1 MRASFILSE
10 IGIGLRR
17 NLTMTVA
24 VIVTTAVSLAFFG
37 FGLLFNRQVEEMKD
51 FWYDKVEVS
60 VFLCGQDSD
69 APSCAAGEVSQ
80 AQRDQIQGDLQAMP
94 EVSNVFYESKQQA
107 YTRFKEQFKESAI
120 ADNVTADQM
129 PESFRVKL
137 KDPEEFPIV
146 ATAFAGR
153 DGVEQVQDQKALL
166 EKFFRVLNYLKAGA
180 WGLALIMIVVAVLL
194 ISNTIRV
201 AAFSRRRETGIMKLV
216 GASSFSIQLPFL
228 LEGRHRRA
236 DRGADGQRRDRA
248 VPEPGGRARCAPRV
262 PVHRLRRLAGLLVHR
277 ALDNP
282 CRCGAGRH
290 GEFPDLAQVPPGL
303 GHAGS
308 DNPGHR
314 PGGGQRKR
322 QKARF
327 ATRISSGV
335 PIGKGKAG
343 SPGTT
348 VDLEEVPAACVSAPH

>member
-17 NLTMTVA
+17 NLTMTIA

-37 FGLLFNRQVEEMKD
+37 FGLLFNRQVDEMKD

-80 AQRDQIQGDLQAMP
+80 AQRDQIQGDLRGMS
-94 EVSNVFYESKQQA
+94 EVDNVFYESKRDA
-107 YTRFKEQFKESAI
+107 YARFKEQFKDSAI

-137 KDPEEFPIV
+137 KDPEKFPIV

-180 WGLALIMIVVAVLL
+180 WGLAAIMIVVAVLL

-228 LEGRHRRA
+228 LEGA
-236 DRGADGQRRDRA
+236 IAGLVGAFMATGAIALFQSQVIER
-248 VPEPGGRARCAPRV
+248 VARPAFPFTEFVGWEDVWLTVLVIV
-262 PVHRLRRLAGLLVHR
+262 PVGVALAALASFLTLRKYLRV
-277 ALDNP
+277 
-282 CRCGAGRH
+282 
-290 GEFPDLAQVPPGL
+290 
-303 GHAGS
+303 
-308 DNPGHR
+308 
-314 PGGGQRKR
+314 
-322 QKARF
+322 
-327 ATRISSGV
+327 
-335 PIGKGKAG
+335 
-343 SPGTT
+343 
-348 VDLEEVPAACVSAPH
+348 

>member
-17 NLTMTVA
+17 NLTMTIA

-37 FGLLFNRQVEEMKD
+37 FGLLFNRQVDQMKD

-60 VFLCGQDSD
+60 VFLCGQDSES
-69 APSCAAGEVSQ
+69 PSCAAGEVSQ
-80 AQRDQIQGDLQAMP
+80 AQREQIQSDLRGMP
-94 EVSNVFYESKQQA
+94 EVANVFYESKQQA

-137 KDPEEFPIV
+137 KNPEQFPIV

-228 LEGRHRRA
+228 LEGA
-236 DRGADGQRRDRA
+236 I
-248 VPEPGGRARCAPRV
+248 
-262 PVHRLRRLAGLLVHR
+262 AGLIG
-277 ALDNP
+277 ALMAS
-282 CRCGAGRH
+282 GAIALFQSQVVERVARPA
-290 GEFPDLAQVPPGL
+290 FPFTDFVGWADYWGTVKFIIPVGVALAAL
-303 GHAGS
+303 AS
-308 DNPGHR
+308 FLTL
-314 PGGGQRKR
+314 RKYLR
-322 QKARF
+322 
-327 ATRISSGV
+327 V
-335 PIGKGKAG
+335 
-343 SPGTT
+343 
-348 VDLEEVPAACVSAPH
+348 

>member
-94 EVSNVFYESKQQA
+94 EVDNVFYESKQQA

-137 KDPEEFPIV
+137 KDPEKFPIV

-228 LEGRHRRA
+228 LEGA
-236 DRGADGQRRDRA
+236 IAGLIGALMASGAIALFQSQVVERVA
-248 VPEPGGRARCAPRV
+248 APRV
-262 PVHRLRRLAGLLVHR
+262 PVHRLRRLGRLLVHR
-277 ALDNP
+277 ALHRP
-282 CRCGAGRH
+282 GRCGAGRPR
-290 GEFPDLAQVPPGL
+290 EFPDPAQVPAGLELSAGDDPG
-303 GHAGS
+303 
-308 DNPGHR
+308 DR
-314 PGGGQRKR
+314 PAVGKE
-322 QKARF
+322 
-327 ATRISSGV
+327 SGKK
-335 PIGKGKAG
+335 P
-343 SPGTT
+343 
-348 VDLEEVPAACVSAPH
+348 VSLHGFLRSCR

>member
-80 AQRDQIQGDLQAMP
+80 AQRDQIQSDLRGMP
-94 EVSNVFYESKQQA
+94 EVANVFYESKQQA

-137 KDPEEFPIV
+137 KDPEKFPIV

-228 LEGRHRRA
+228 LEGA
-236 DRGADGQRRDRA
+236 I
-248 VPEPGGRARCAPRV
+248 
-262 PVHRLRRLAGLLVHR
+262 AGLIG
-277 ALDNP
+277 ALMAS
-282 CRCGAGRH
+282 GAIALFQSQVVERVARPA
-290 GEFPDLAQVPPGL
+290 FPFTDFVGWADFWYTVRYIIPVGVALAAL
-303 GHAGS
+303 AS
-308 DNPGHR
+308 FLTL
-314 PGGGQRKR
+314 RKYLR
-322 QKARF
+322 
-327 ATRISSGV
+327 V
-335 PIGKGKAG
+335 
-343 SPGTT
+343 
-348 VDLEEVPAACVSAPH
+348 